1 MTVKEL
7 FNMILED
14 INGQRHVTYSDNR
27 FATCIIEKLEEIME
41 LANERNE
48 SLYRKISAD
57 GKISFARN
65 KEDLPN

>member
-1 MTVKEL
+1 MTVEEL
-7 FNMILED
+7 LNMILED
-14 INGQRHVTYSDNR
+14 INGQGHVTYSDNR
-27 FATCIIEKLEEIME
+27 FAPIIIEKCEEIMK

-65 KEDLPN
+65 REDLPN